1 MLGIAKT
8 FGVTEK
14 YALYEM
20 SYLNAIMYSRAM
32 PMPHDGEDSEDAP
45 AYDERLDMCNPD
57 NVNSFN
63 NFDED
68 EEVVRI

>member
-32 PMPHDGEDSEDAP
+32 PMPNDGEDDDAP
-45 AYDERLDMCNPD
+45 LYDEKLDMCNPD

-63 NFDED
+63 DFDED
-68 EEVVRI
+68 EQIVRL

>member
-32 PMPHDGEDSEDAP
+32 PMPGDGEDEDAP
-45 AYDERLDMCNPD
+45 LYDERMEVDNPD
-57 NVNSFN
+57 NINNSFN
-63 NFDED
+63 NFDGD

>member
-32 PMPHDGEDSEDAP
+32 PMPNDGEDDDASL
-45 AYDERLDMCNPD
+45 YDEKLDMCNPD

-63 NFDED
+63 DFDED
-68 EEVVRI
+68 EQIVRL